1 MENITFFNFKK
12 ALTVCGVG
20 LTVLTSAQQ
29 WSNAGSS
36 ALVSAGNS
44 SYNNLVV
51 DASGN
56 YYISYYD
63 TTVTKG
69 SVQKFNGTSWS
80 YVGGSA
86 GITTGIATYNSLTT
100 DLQGNIY
107 YSNQASYPSTGME
120 IRKFSGGSWGML
132 PMATTSSINFHSI
145 TTSPSNVLFAY
156 SSDGSGTVRRYSSSS
171 GAWEQVGNSGFP
183 GGATFPKIAVGSDN
197 TLYASQITSGV
208 FNVYKINANAT
219 SSDTWTL
226 VGGGPVGNAYS
237 SDSSFSDIA
246 LDGNNIPYVVYVSN
260 TAGGRKLNVKKLS
273 GNVWVQI
280 GAANFSD
287 SIVNNTAIAVTPAG
301 APYVVASIWDSSN
314 SNNGRN
320 SVYRFNT
327 SSGNWERFG
336 DPFISTAASNYNDI
350 AIDPVN
356 NYVVVAYS
364 ESGTMV
370 KRMSMNVLAVH
381 DVKTSDTFGIY
392 PNPTE
397 GIAYIKDAKKIKSVE
412 VSNMAGQMTAAK
424 ISGQQIDIS
433 DSPKGV
439 YFVKATYE
447 DGKISVQKLIK
458 K

>member
-1 MENITFFNFKK
+1 MENISFFTFKK
-12 ALTVCGVG
+12 ALTFCGVG
-20 LTVLTSAQQ
+20 LAILTSAQQ

-69 SVQKFNGTSWS
+69 SVQKFNGTTWS

-86 GITTGIATYNSLTT
+86 GITTGVATYNSLTA
-100 DLQGNIY
+100 DPQGNIY
-107 YSNQASYPSTGME
+107 YSNQASYPNTGME
-120 IRKFSGGSWGML
+120 IRKFSGGSWGSL
-132 PMATTSSINFHSI
+132 PMATTNSINFHSI

-156 SSDGSGTVRRYSSSS
+156 SADGSGTVRRYNSTS

-197 TLYASQITSGV
+197 MVYASQITSGV
-208 FNVYKINANAT
+208 FNIYKINANAT
-219 SSDTWTL
+219 SSDAWTL
-226 VGGGPVGNAYS
+226 VGGGPVGSAYS

-246 LDGNNIPYVVYVSN
+246 LDGNNIPYVVYVSS
-260 TAGGRKLNVKKLS
+260 TAEGRKLNVKKLS
-273 GNVWVQI
+273 GNTWVQI

-287 SIVNNTAIAVTPAG
+287 SVVNNTAIAVTSAG
-301 APYVVASIWDSSN
+301 APYVVAAIWDSSN
-314 SNNGRN
+314 SNHGRN

-327 SSGNWERFG
+327 ASGNWERFG

-364 ESGTMV
+364 ESGTRV
-370 KRMSMNVLAVH
+370 KRMSLNNLAVH
-381 DVKTSDTFGIY
+381 DVKTSDTFGVY
-392 PNPTE
+392 PNPTD
-397 GIAYIKDAKKIKSVE
+397 GLVSIKAARKIKSVE
-412 VSNMAGQMTAAK
+412 VSNTVGQIIAAK
-424 ISGQQIDIS
+424 ISEHQIDIS
-433 DSPKGV
+433 DAPKGV
-439 YFVKATYE
+439 YLVKATYE